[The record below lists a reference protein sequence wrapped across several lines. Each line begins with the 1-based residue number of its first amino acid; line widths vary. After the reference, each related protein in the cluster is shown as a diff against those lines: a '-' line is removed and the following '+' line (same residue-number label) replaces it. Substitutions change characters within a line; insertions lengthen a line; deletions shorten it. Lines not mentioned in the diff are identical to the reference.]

1 MACFNLSA
9 DKIKAAPPEVRCWLE
24 RQILRAFGE
33 RPIADGSTKDSVL
46 IGRQL
51 EKPSRDG
58 ARRSH
63 SLESSFAA
71 KGNVGMNEINPA
83 TRSAAIQ
90 KLIAERAYELWENQ
104 GRPRGCD
111 LIHWREAEQ
120 EIMDC
125 LARTQV
131 DSPIAAG
138 T

>member
-1 MACFNLSA
+1 MACFTFSA
-9 DKIKAAPPEVRCWLE
+9 DTIKAAPPNVRCW
-24 RQILRAFGE
+24 RQLLSAFGE
-33 RPIADGSTKDSVL
+33 GPIANCSTKDSLL

-51 EKPSRDG
+51 EKPSRD
-58 ARRSH
+58 AVRQSH

-120 EIMDC
+120 EIIDC

-131 DSPIAAG
+131 DSPTAAG

>member
-1 MACFNLSA
+1 MACFTFSA
-9 DKIKAAPPEVRCWLE
+9 GAIKAAPPNVRCWLE
-24 RQILRAFGE
+24 RQLLSAFGE
-33 RPIADGSTKDSVL
+33 GPIANCSTKDSVL

-51 EKPSRDG
+51 ETPSRDEV
-58 ARRSH
+58 RRSH
-63 SLESSFAA
+63 SMESSFAA
-71 KGNVGMNEINPA
+71 KGNVGMNEITPA
-83 TRSAAIQ
+83 TRTAAIQ
-90 KLIAERAYELWENQ
+90 KLIAERAYELWEKQ

-131 DSPIAAG
+131 DSPPAAG

>member
-1 MACFNLSA
+1 MACFTFSA
-9 DKIKAAPPEVRCWLE
+9 DTIKAAPPNVRCWLE
-24 RQILRAFGE
+24 RQLLLAFGE
-33 RPIADGSTKDSVL
+33 GPIANRSTKDSVL

-51 EKPSRDG
+51 EKPSRDEV
-58 ARRSH
+58 RRSH

-120 EIMDC
+120 EIIDC

-131 DSPIAAG
+131 DSPTAAG

>member
-1 MACFNLSA
+1 M
-9 DKIKAAPPEVRCWLE
+9 RCWLE
-24 RQILRAFGE
+24 RHILWAFGE
-33 RPIADGSTKDSVL
+33 GSIADRSTKNSVP
-46 IGRQL
+46 IGGQL

-58 ARRSH
+58 VRRSH

-71 KGNVGMNEINPA
+71 KGNVGMNEITPA
-83 TRSAAIQ
+83 TRTAAMQ

-125 LARTQV
+125 LARTQG
-131 DSPIAAG
+131 DSLTAAG